1 MAYIVE
7 TSDLVK
13 KYGKKTVLDR
23 VSIHVK
29 KGEIYGLIGQN
40 GAGKTTLMKIILG
53 ITAANSGSMHLFGGM
68 EPMQARKKI
77 GSLIETP
84 ALYKNE
90 SAYENMKRFSL
101 LCGSTEAEIRGLL
114 ELVGLHQT
122 GKKKVKAFSLGMRQR
137 LGIAVALMGNPELL
151 ILDEPVNGLD
161 PAGIKEIRDLIL
173 KLSSRGVTVIIS
185 SHLLD
190 ELGKIATYYG
200 ILSGGVL
207 VEEISAQQLEQ
218 KRRSFLRIITDNGAK
233 AAECLRSWDPAIEI
247 EQAGNVLFIHSPVAD
262 VSQINRMLVQAD
274 IRVYELKNESIG
286 IETFFIERMGRY
298 HEKPVKA

>member
-1 MAYIVE
+1 
-7 TSDLVK
+7 
-13 KYGKKTVLDR
+13 
-23 VSIHVK
+23 
-29 KGEIYGLIGQN
+29 
-40 GAGKTTLMKIILG
+40 
-53 ITAANSGSMHLFGGM
+53 
-68 EPMQARKKI
+68 
-77 GSLIETP
+77 
-84 ALYKNE
+84 
-90 SAYENMKRFSL
+90 
-101 LCGSTEAEIRGLL
+101 
-114 ELVGLHQT
+114 
-122 GKKKVKAFSLGMRQR
+122 
-137 LGIAVALMGNPELL
+137 MGNPELL

-247 EQAGNVLFIHSPVAD
+247 EQAENALFIHSPVAD

-286 IETFFIERMGRY
+286 IEAFFIERMGRY
-298 HEKPVKA
+298 HEKSVKA